1 MEAIKLKELVDQMTV
16 EEKIGQMIQLSSDF
30 YNTTE
35 NEITGPMNE
44 MYLTTEKMKTVGS
57 VLGISGANQVKEIQR
72 SHLESSRLGIPLL
85 FMADIVHGYRTIFPI
100 PLGLA
105 SSWDPKLVEQTAS
118 IAAKEAAVAG
128 LHVTFSPMVDLVRD
142 ARWGRVM
149 ESTGEDAYLNQQMA
163 RAFVRGYQGPNLKE
177 DVTKL
182 AACVKHFA
190 AYGAPIAGREY
201 NTVNMSERQLRENY
215 LPAYKAAI
223 DEGSRLVMTAFNTV
237 DGIPATGNS
246 WLMNEVLR
254 KEMGFDG
261 VLISDWGAIGELIA
275 HGVAENLKEAG
286 TLAFEAGVDIEM
298 MSAAYSSELK
308 GLIESGTLDET
319 KLDTAVLRILELKND
334 LGLFEN
340 PYRGADAQKETQE
353 MFSPQNREV
362 ARMSAEQSIVLLKN
376 EHVLPLRNDLKIA
389 LIGPNS
395 QTRDLLGSWSWK
407 GDTAETP
414 SLYEG
419 ILQHVSTEQLV
430 VIAEADMLDQSADEK
445 LADVDVIVLA
455 LGETSEMSGEAA
467 SRTSLTLPG
476 NQLELVKAVRRA
488 AKPVVAT
495 LFNGRPLD
503 LSAIVEEVDGLV
515 EAWFPGSE
523 GGTALANVLFGAV
536 NPSGKLTMSFPRTI
550 GQVPMYYN
558 QDKTGRPINETNK
571 TEKYLSKY
579 LDVENT
585 PLFPFGFGLSYTKF
599 SYSALNFSHTT
610 FTEEETV
617 TVRVTV
623 KNEGNVTGAEI
634 VQLYVQDEVA
644 KVVRPVKELKN
655 FEKITLEPQAQKEV
669 TFTLT
674 AEALAYVHPDLMFAA
689 DNGTFK
695 IMVGSDSEN
704 VQSET
709 IRLITK
715 LITK

>member
-1 MEAIKLKELVDQMTV
+1 MELIKLKTLINEMTI
-16 EEKIGQMIQLSSDF
+16 EEKIGQMIQISADF
-30 YNTTE
+30 YNATE
-35 NEITGPMNE
+35 NEITGPMND
-44 MYLTTEKMKTVGS
+44 MHLTTEKMTTVGS
-57 VLGISGANQVKEIQR
+57 VLGISGAEQVKAIQQA
-72 SHLESSRLGIPLL
+72 HLESNRLGIPLL

-118 IAAKEAAVAG
+118 IAARESSVSG

-163 RAFVRGYQGPNLKE
+163 RAFVRGYQGPNLK
-177 DVTKL
+177 DDLSKM

-246 WLMNEVLR
+246 WLMYEVLR

-286 TLAFEAGVDIEM
+286 TLAFEAGVDMEM
-298 MSAAYSSELK
+298 MSAAYSSELQ
-308 GLIESGTLDET
+308 GLIEDGTVDEQ
-319 KLDTAVLRILELKND
+319 KLDAAVLRILELKND

-340 PYRGADAQKETQE
+340 PYRGADAKKESQE
-353 MFSPQNREV
+353 LFSPENREA
-362 ARMSAEQSIVLLKN
+362 ARISAEQSIVLLKN
-376 EHVLPLRNDLKIA
+376 EQVLPLKKDMKVA

-395 QTRDLLGSWSWK
+395 QTNDLLGSWSWK
-407 GDTAETP
+407 GDTSETH

-419 ILQHVSTEQLV
+419 MLEHVPFEQLI
-430 VIAEADMLDQSADEK
+430 VIDETDILSHSADVK

-467 SRTSLTLPG
+467 SRTSITLPG
-476 NQLELVKAVRRA
+476 NQIELVKAVRKLS
-488 AKPVVAT
+488 KPVVAT

-503 LSAIVEEVDGLV
+503 LSDIVDDVDGLV
-515 EAWFPGSE
+515 EAWFPGTE
-523 GGTALANVLFGAV
+523 GGIALANVLFGEV
-536 NPSGKLTMSFPRTI
+536 SPSGKLTMSFPRNV
-550 GQVPMYYN
+550 GQVPIYYN
-558 QDKTGRPINETNK
+558 QDKTGRPMNEENK
-571 TEKYLSKY
+571 DEKYLSKY
-579 LDVENT
+579 LDVENS
-585 PLFPFGFGLSYTKF
+585 PLFPFGFGLSYTTF
-599 SYSALNFSHTT
+599 SYKSFSISHET
-610 FTEEETV
+610 FTEEDSITV
-617 TVRVTV
+617 SVKV
-623 KNEGNVTGAEI
+623 KNEGMITGSEI
-634 VQLYVQDEVA
+634 VQLYIQDEVG
-644 KVVRPVKELKN
+644 KVVRPVKELKG
-655 FEKITLEPQAQKEV
+655 FKKITLKPQEEKEV
-669 TFTLT
+669 NFTLT
-674 AEALAYVHPDLMFAA
+674 AEELAYVHPDLTFAT
-689 DNGTFK
+689 DSGTFK
-695 IMVGSDSEN
+695 IMVGTDSEN
-704 VQSET
+704 VQSKT
-709 IRLITK
+709 IK
-715 LITK
+715 LMIK

>member
-1 MEAIKLKELVDQMTV
+1 MESLKLKELVNQMTV

-30 YNTTE
+30 YNTTG

-44 MYLTTEKMKTVGS
+44 MDLTTEKMKTVGS
-57 VLGISGANQVKEIQR
+57 VLGISGATQIKEIQK

-163 RAFVRGYQGPNLKE
+163 RAFVRGYQGPNLKA

-286 TLAFEAGVDIEM
+286 TLAFEAGVDIEIR
-298 MSAAYSSELK
+298 Y
-308 GLIESGTLDET
+308 GCFTHIR
-319 KLDTAVLRILELKND
+319 V
-334 LGLFEN
+334 
-340 PYRGADAQKETQE
+340 
-353 MFSPQNREV
+353 
-362 ARMSAEQSIVLLKN
+362 
-376 EHVLPLRNDLKIA
+376 
-389 LIGPNS
+389 
-395 QTRDLLGSWSWK
+395 
-407 GDTAETP
+407 
-414 SLYEG
+414 
-419 ILQHVSTEQLV
+419 
-430 VIAEADMLDQSADEK
+430 EK
-445 LADVDVIVLA
+445 
-455 LGETSEMSGEAA
+455 
-467 SRTSLTLPG
+467 
-476 NQLELVKAVRRA
+476 
-488 AKPVVAT
+488 
-495 LFNGRPLD
+495 RPR
-503 LSAIVEEVDGLV
+503 
-515 EAWFPGSE
+515 
-523 GGTALANVLFGAV
+523 
-536 NPSGKLTMSFPRTI
+536 SF
-550 GQVPMYYN
+550 
-558 QDKTGRPINETNK
+558 
-571 TEKYLSKY
+571 
-579 LDVENT
+579 
-585 PLFPFGFGLSYTKF
+585 
-599 SYSALNFSHTT
+599 
-610 FTEEETV
+610 
-617 TVRVTV
+617 
-623 KNEGNVTGAEI
+623 
-634 VQLYVQDEVA
+634 
-644 KVVRPVKELKN
+644 
-655 FEKITLEPQAQKEV
+655 
-669 TFTLT
+669 
-674 AEALAYVHPDLMFAA
+674 
-689 DNGTFK
+689 
-695 IMVGSDSEN
+695 
-704 VQSET
+704 
-709 IRLITK
+709 
-715 LITK
+715 

>member
-1 MEAIKLKELVDQMTV
+1 MESTKLKELVNQMTV

-30 YNTTE
+30 FNTTE

-105 SSWDPKLVEQTAS
+105 SSWDPKLVEQTAA

-163 RAFVRGYQGPNLKE
+163 RAFVRGYQGPNLKK

-319 KLDTAVLRILELKND
+319 KLNMAVLRILELKND

-340 PYRGADAQKETQE
+340 PYRGADAQKEAQE
-353 MFSPQNREV
+353 IFSHQNREA
-362 ARMSAEQSIVLLKN
+362 ARISAEQSIVLLKN

-395 QTRDLLGSWSWK
+395 QTHDLLGSWSWK
-407 GDTAETP
+407 GDTAQTP

-419 ILQHVSTEQLV
+419 ILQHVSAEQLV
-430 VIAEADMLDQSADEK
+430 VIAEADMLDQSANEK

-523 GGTALANVLFGAV
+523 GGAALANVLFGAV

-610 FTEEETV
+610 VTKDETV
-617 TVRVTV
+617 TVSVTV
-623 KNEGNVTGAEI
+623 KNEGKVAGAEI
-634 VQLYVQDEVA
+634 VQLYIQDEVA
-644 KVVRPVKELKN
+644 KVVRPVKELKRV
-655 FEKITLEPQAQKEV
+655 EKITLEPQAQKEV

-674 AEALAYVHPDLMFAA
+674 AEALAYVHPDLTFAA

-695 IMVGSDSEN
+695 IMVGSDSET

-715 LITK
+715 

>member
-1 MEAIKLKELVDQMTV
+1 MESIKLKELINKMTV
-16 EEKIGQMIQLSSDF
+16 EEKIGQMIQLSADF

-35 NEITGPMNE
+35 NEITGPINDMH
-44 MYLTTEKMKTVGS
+44 LTTEKMPTIGS
-57 VLGISGANQVKEIQR
+57 VLGISGAEQVKAIQQ
-72 SHLESSRLGIPLL
+72 SHLESNRLGIPLL

-118 IAAKEAAVAG
+118 IAARESSVSG

-163 RAFVRGYQGPNLKE
+163 RAFVRGYQGLNLKE
-177 DVTKL
+177 DVSKL

-190 AYGAPIAGREY
+190 AYGAPVAGREY

-246 WLMNEVLR
+246 WLMNELLR

-275 HGVAENLKEAG
+275 HGVAENLKDAG

-308 GLIESGTLDET
+308 GLIESGTVDEQKLDE
-319 KLDTAVLRILELKND
+319 AVLRILELKND

-340 PYRGADAQKETQE
+340 PYRGADAQKEEQE
-353 MFSPQNREV
+353 VFSQENREA

-376 EHVLPLRNDLKIA
+376 EQILPLKKDMKVA

-395 QTRDLLGSWSWK
+395 KTNDLLGSWSWK
-407 GDTAETP
+407 GDTSETR

-419 ILQHVSTEQLV
+419 MIEHVSSEQLV
-430 VIAEADMLDQSADEK
+430 LIEETDILNHAADAK

-467 SRTSLTLPG
+467 SRTSITLPG
-476 NQLELVKAVRRA
+476 NQNELVKAIRKLS
-488 AKPVVAT
+488 KPVVAT

-503 LSAIVEEVDGLV
+503 LSDIVDDVDGLV
-515 EAWFPGSE
+515 EAWFPGTE
-523 GGTALANVLFGAV
+523 GGAALANVLFGEV
-536 NPSGKLTMSFPRTI
+536 NPSGKLTMSFPRNI
-550 GQVPMYYN
+550 GQVPIYYN
-558 QDKTGRPINETNK
+558 QDKTGRPMNEENK
-571 TEKYLSKY
+571 AEKYLSKY
-579 LDVENT
+579 LDVENS
-585 PLFPFGFGLSYTKF
+585 PLFPFGFGLSYTTF
-599 SYSALNFSHTT
+599 SYSALNLSHTT
-610 FTEEETV
+610 FTKEDSV
-617 TVRVTV
+617 TVSVTV
-623 KNEGNVTGAEI
+623 KNEGTVAGSEI
-634 VQLYVQDEVA
+634 VQLYVQDEVG
-644 KVVRPVKELKN
+644 KVVRPVKELKG
-655 FEKITLEPQAQKEV
+655 FKKIALEPQEEKDV
-669 TFTLT
+669 NFTLT
-674 AEALAYVHPDLMFAA
+674 AKELAYVHPDLTFAT
-689 DNGTFK
+689 DSGTFK
-695 IMVGSDSEN
+695 VMVGTDSEN

-709 IRLITK
+709 IRLMTK
-715 LITK
+715 

>member
-1 MEAIKLKELVDQMTV
+1 MKSEELKKLINKMTV
-16 EEKIGQMIQLSSDF
+16 EEKIGQMIQLSADF

-35 NEITGPMNE
+35 NEITGPMND
-44 MYLTTEKMKTVGS
+44 MHLTTEKMTTVGS
-57 VLGISGANQVKEIQR
+57 VLGISGAEQVKVIQQ
-72 SHLESSRLGIPLL
+72 SHLESNRLGIPLL

-118 IAAKEAAVAG
+118 IAARESAVSG

-163 RAFVRGYQGPNLKE
+163 RAFVRGYQGSNLKE
-177 DVTKL
+177 DMSKM

-237 DGIPATGNS
+237 DGVPATGNN

-286 TLAFEAGVDIEM
+286 TLAFEAGVDMEM
-298 MSAAYSSELK
+298 MSAAYSSELQ
-308 GLIESGTLDET
+308 GLIESGTVDEQKLDE
-319 KLDTAVLRILELKND
+319 AVLRILELKND

-340 PYRGADAQKETQE
+340 PYRGANAQKEEQE
-353 MFSPQNREV
+353 VFSQENREA

-376 EHVLPLRNDLKIA
+376 EQILPLKKDMKVA
-389 LIGPNS
+389 LIGPNG
-395 QTRDLLGSWSWK
+395 QTNDLLGSWSWK
-407 GDTAETP
+407 GDTSETR

-419 ILQHVSTEQLV
+419 MVEHISSEQLI
-430 VIAEADMLDQSADEK
+430 VIEETDIINHSADAK
-445 LADVDVIVLA
+445 LTDVDVIVLA

-467 SRTSLTLPG
+467 SRTSISLP
-476 NQLELVKAVRRA
+476 NDQIELVKAVREIS
-488 AKPVVAT
+488 KPVVAT

-503 LSAIVEEVDGLV
+503 LSDIVDDVDGLV
-515 EAWFPGSE
+515 EAWFPGTE
-523 GGTALANVLFGAV
+523 GGVALANVLFGEV
-536 NPSGKLTMSFPRTI
+536 NPSGKLTMSFPRNV
-550 GQVPMYYN
+550 GQVPIYYN
-558 QDKTGRPINETNK
+558 QDKTGRPMNEENK
-571 TEKYLSKY
+571 AEKYLSKY
-579 LDVENT
+579 LDVENS
-585 PLFPFGFGLSYTKF
+585 PLFPFGFGLSYTTF
-599 SYSALNFSHTT
+599 SYSSFSLSHAT
-610 FTEEETV
+610 FTKEDSV
-617 TVRVTV
+617 TVSVTV
-623 KNEGNVTGAEI
+623 KNEGAITGSEI
-634 VQLYVQDEVA
+634 VQLYIQDEVG
-644 KVVRPVKELKN
+644 KVVRPVKELKG
-655 FEKITLEPQAQKEV
+655 FKKITLESQEEKEV
-669 TFTLT
+669 NFTFT
-674 AEALAYVHPDLMFAA
+674 AEELAYVHPDLTFAT
-689 DNGTFK
+689 DSGTF
-695 IMVGSDSEN
+695 IVMVGKDSEN
-704 VQSET
+704 VQSKT
-709 IRLITK
+709 IKLMTK
-715 LITK
+715 

>member
-1 MEAIKLKELVDQMTV
+1 MESIKLKELVDQMTV

-57 VLGISGANQVKEIQR
+57 VLGISGANQVKEIQQ
-72 SHLESSRLGIPLL
+72 SHLEFSRLGIPLL

-163 RAFVRGYQGPNLKE
+163 RAFVRGYQGPKLKE

-340 PYRGADAQKETQE
+340 PYRGADAQKEAQE
-353 MFSPQNREV
+353 IFSHQNREA
-362 ARMSAEQSIVLLKN
+362 ARISAEQSIVLLKN
-376 EHVLPLRNDLKIA
+376 KNVLPLRNDLKIA

-395 QTRDLLGSWSWK
+395 QTHDLLGSWSWK
-407 GDTAETP
+407 GETAETP

-419 ILQHVSTEQLV
+419 MLKHVAAEQLV
-430 VIAEADMLDQSADEK
+430 LITEADMLAQSADAT

-467 SRTSLTLPG
+467 SRTSITLPG
-476 NQLELVKAVRRA
+476 NQLELVKAVRKA

-503 LSAIVEEVDGLV
+503 LSAIVEDVDGLV

-523 GGTALANVLFGAV
+523 GGAALANVLFGAV

-599 SYSALNFSHTT
+599 SYSALTFSHTT
-610 FTEEETV
+610 FTEEESV

-623 KNEGNVTGAEI
+623 TNEGNVTGAEI
-634 VQLYVQDEVA
+634 IQLYVQDEVG

-655 FEKITLEPQAQKEV
+655 FEKITLEPQTQKEV

-674 AEALAYVHPDLMFAA
+674 AEALAYVHPDLTFAA
-689 DNGTFK
+689 DSGTFK
-695 IMVGSDSEN
+695 VMVGSDSEN
-704 VQSET
+704 LQSET

-715 LITK
+715 

>member
-1 MEAIKLKELVDQMTV
+1 MELIKLKTLINEMTI
-16 EEKIGQMIQLSSDF
+16 EEKIGQMIQISADF
-30 YNTTE
+30 YNATE
-35 NEITGPMNE
+35 NEITGPMND
-44 MYLTTEKMKTVGS
+44 MHLTTEKMTTVGS
-57 VLGISGANQVKEIQR
+57 VLGISGAEQVKAIQQA
-72 SHLESSRLGIPLL
+72 HLESNRLGIPLL

-118 IAAKEAAVAG
+118 IAARESSVSG

-163 RAFVRGYQGPNLKE
+163 RAFVRGYQGPNLK
-177 DVTKL
+177 DDLSKI

-286 TLAFEAGVDIEM
+286 TLAFEAGVDMEM
-298 MSAAYSSELK
+298 MSAAYSSELQ
-308 GLIESGTLDET
+308 GLIEGGTVDEQKLDE
-319 KLDTAVLRILELKND
+319 AVLRILELKND

-340 PYRGADAQKETQE
+340 PYRGADEQKEVQE
-353 MFSPQNREV
+353 VFSLENRET
-362 ARMSAEQSIVLLKN
+362 ARISAEQSIVLLKN
-376 EHVLPLRNDLKIA
+376 EQVLPLKKDMKVA

-395 QTRDLLGSWSWK
+395 QTNDLLGSWSWK
-407 GDTAETP
+407 GDTSEAH

-419 ILQHVSTEQLV
+419 MLKHVPFEQLI
-430 VIAEADMLDQSADEK
+430 VIDETDILSHSADVK

-467 SRTSLTLPG
+467 SRTSITLPG
-476 NQLELVKAVRRA
+476 NQIELVKAVRKLS
-488 AKPVVAT
+488 KPVVAT

-503 LSAIVEEVDGLV
+503 LSDIVDDVDGLV
-515 EAWFPGSE
+515 EAWFPGTE
-523 GGTALANVLFGAV
+523 GGIALANILFGEV
-536 NPSGKLTMSFPRTI
+536 NPSGKLTMSFPRNI
-550 GQVPMYYN
+550 GQVPIYYN
-558 QDKTGRPINETNK
+558 QDKTGRPMNEENK
-571 TEKYLSKY
+571 DEKYLSKY
-579 LDVENT
+579 LDVENS
-585 PLFPFGFGLSYTKF
+585 PLFPFGFGLSYTTF
-599 SYSALNFSHTT
+599 SYKSFRISHET
-610 FTEEETV
+610 FTEEDSITV
-617 TVRVTV
+617 SVTV
-623 KNEGNVTGAEI
+623 KNEGIITGSEI
-634 VQLYVQDEVA
+634 VQLYVQDEVG
-644 KVVRPVKELKN
+644 KVVRPVKELKG
-655 FEKITLEPQAQKEV
+655 FEKITLNPQEEKEV
-669 TFTLT
+669 SFTVT
-674 AEALAYVHPDLMFAA
+674 AKELGYVHPNL
-689 DNGTFK
+689 TFSTDSGAFK
-695 IMVGSDSEN
+695 LMVGSDSEN

-715 LITK
+715 